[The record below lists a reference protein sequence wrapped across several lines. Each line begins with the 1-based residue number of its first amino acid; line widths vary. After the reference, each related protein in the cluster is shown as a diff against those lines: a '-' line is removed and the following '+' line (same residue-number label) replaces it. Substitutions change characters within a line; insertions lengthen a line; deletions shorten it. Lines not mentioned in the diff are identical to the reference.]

1 MKILKNNL
9 WTLFSLALVLTLAM
23 TGDAFAQNT
32 TGSESVVGLAIQK
45 SANVFK
51 AVRTIVFVVGGFGL
65 VGLAT
70 LAIFGKIKWPWFG
83 ALAVGL
89 GVLAAAGALISY
101 ATGDNITTT
110 GKGGYADTFSGSQ
123 QSGAA
128 GHAGLGL

>member
-1 MKILKNNL
+1 MKILKNNM
-9 WTLFSLALVLTLAM
+9 WTLFGLALVAMLAM
-23 TGDAFAQNT
+23 TGDAAAQNAT
-32 TGSESVVGLAIQK
+32 SGTVVSLAITK

-51 AVRTIVFVVGGFGL
+51 AVRTIVFVIGGFGL

-101 ATGDNITTT
+101 ATGDNVTA
-110 GKGGYADTFSGSQ
+110 GGSGNLGDTFQGTSASTQ
-123 QSGAA
+123 TN
-128 GHAGLGL
+128 LY

>member
-9 WTLFSLALVLTLAM
+9 WTLFSLALVMTLAM
-23 TGDAFAQNT
+23 TGDAFAQGAT
-32 TGSESVVGLAIQK
+32 SGTVVGLAIQK

-101 ATGDNITTT
+101 ATGDNVTTT
-110 GKGGYADTFSGSQ
+110 GTGGLADTFSGSSS
-123 QSGAA
+123 SGATV
-128 GHAGLGL
+128 LQ

>member
-1 MKILKNNL
+1 M
-9 WTLFSLALVLTLAM
+9 TLAM
-23 TGDAFAQNT
+23 TGDAFAQGATSN
-32 TGSESVVGLAIQK
+32 SVVGLAIQK

-101 ATGDNITTT
+101 ATGDSVTTDAGT
-110 GKGGYADTFSGSQ
+110 GLADTFSGTSS
-123 QSGAA
+123 SGKTV
-128 GHAGLGL
+128 LN